1 MRPMPTFRQLPGPI
15 YFRFGTMPPSIFEPH
30 THPWGL
36 LNYVSQGLM
45 ELAIGGKRMVS
56 PPQYGIW
63 IPPGVEHASVN
74 RTALEYRSAY
84 VAPDIAARLPA
95 QTCAV
100 SISEVLKVLL
110 DEFARLD
117 VTVPHE
123 PAHRRMARVVIDQI
137 LNCEPVASFLPSS
150 DEPHLAGAMAYARKH
165 IARGDS
171 VRDIADARHMS
182 VRTLERLAQS
192 ELGIGF
198 GEWRQRLRF
207 TLGVELLGKG
217 RRIEAIARDLGYANA
232 SSFIEMFKRQ
242 AGCTPDQFRKG
253 MMVPSQGD

>member
-1 MRPMPTFRQLPGPI
+1 MRPIPTFRQLPGPI
-15 YFRFGTMPPSIFEPH
+15 YFRHGTMPPSVFESH
-30 THPWGL
+30 VHPWGM

-45 ELAIGGKRMVS
+45 ELTVDSRRMVS

-63 IPPGVEHASVN
+63 IPPGVSHGAVN
-74 RTALEYRSAY
+74 RNALEFRAVY
-84 VAPDIAARLPA
+84 VSLAIAAKMPA
-95 QTCAV
+95 EACAL

-117 VTVPHE
+117 IITPRE
-123 PAHRRMARVVIDQI
+123 PAHVRMSRVVIDQI
-137 LNCEPVASFLPSS
+137 LAARPVANFLPSS
-150 DEPHLAGAMAYARKH
+150 EEPHLVAAMAFARTY

-171 VRDIADARHMS
+171 VRDIARSQHMS

-207 TLGVELLGKG
+207 TLGVELLAKQQSV
-217 RRIEAIARDLGYANA
+217 ETIARELGYATA

-242 AGCTPDQFRKG
+242 ACCTPDQFRKG
-253 MMVPSQGD
+253 MLARA